1 MSHSAQYQTE
11 AADAIRKHLSD
22 RLPQDQSRS
31 GAIRGAVIL
40 GSGLGA
46 FADTL
51 ENARTVSYAD
61 IPHFVPSTVSGHA
74 GRLVIG
80 ESGRGEGAP
89 GLTIACMQGRF
100 HYYEGH
106 DLATVTFPVRV
117 LRELGAE
124 FLIVTNVSGGIR
136 ADLTPGTLMLM
147 RDHINFMGD
156 NPLRGPYDDAQGP
169 RFPDMT
175 EAYDGDLR
183 EIARNVAASRQF
195 PLAEGVY
202 IAVSGPSYET
212 PAEIRMFAAMGAD
225 AVGMSTVP
233 EVIVARQVGL
243 RVLGLSLIANAAA
256 GLSPELLSHADVLTA
271 AEQGTA
277 HVVQLL
283 QGILQTISRSFP

>member
-1 MSHSAQYQTE
+1 LIQ
-11 AADAIRKHLSD
+11 
-22 RLPQDQSRS
+22 
-31 GAIRGAVIL
+31 GAVIL

-51 ENARTVSYAD
+51 ENARAIPYAE
-61 IPHFVPSTVSGHA
+61 IPHFAPSNVSGHA

-80 ESGRGEGAP
+80 EAGRGDSGP

-106 DLATVTFPVRV
+106 DMATVTFPVRV

-136 ADLTPGTLMLM
+136 SDLMPGTLMLI
-147 RDHINFMGD
+147 RDHINLMGD
-156 NPLRGPYDDAQGP
+156 NPLRGPHDNALGP

-175 EAYDGDLR
+175 EAYDADLR
-183 EIARNVAASRQF
+183 RLAREVAAAQQF
-195 PLAEGVY
+195 SLSDGVY

-212 PAEIRMFAAMGAD
+212 PAEIRMFAALGAD

-233 EVIVARQVGL
+233 EVIVARQLGL

-256 GLSPELLSHADVLTA
+256 GLSPERLSHTDVLAA

-277 HVVQLL
+277 RFVQLL
-283 QGILQTISRSFP
+283 QGIFQTMSRSFS